1 MKKQL
6 LRLIAALVMLAIL
19 GSVLVFASDT
29 QTGTS
34 SEVWLSDSFESY
46 TAGEALPAGG
56 RYQTPAGTVINSGDE
71 THGKVLEGKTGST
84 MYLNVGKA
92 DKTIEFSYQFRSGSN
107 FGGWGGLYVKA
118 YYGGKDVEIYNI
130 FSPTLSGGAMRI
142 SGPGSES
149 GGLQQ
154 ISQSWENDTWYKA
167 KLQLSGSTLS
177 VKTWKESEQEPA
189 RWNLAGTS
197 TVVTPVDENSQIQI
211 IFDQSNVKAD
221 AGAGTIWMDNL
232 QISLPQQTGVYLNDG
247 YDAYPAGT
255 ALPASGMYEK
265 AAGTVV
271 ASGDPEHGNVLE
283 AKSGSELLL
292 PVGRADKQIE
302 FDFLYKDGDNFGG
315 WGGMFVKAFRGADAD
330 EIYAIYSPSLDGGQL
345 RISGPS
351 GEEAGGITKLG
362 YSFQNN
368 VWYKTKLL
376 LQGQTLSV
384 KLWKQSD
391 PEPSDWTAT
400 GTSSIMTPEDTGSF
414 VQILVDAGNGSA
426 DYTAWLDNLKITFP
440 QDAETFAIE
449 ASCDAEIGKVTG
461 AGTYKSGDEVT
472 LTASI
477 NAGYQAS
484 YSFSGWR
491 KNGTIVSQ
499 ENPYTF
505 TPTADG
511 RYTAEFR
518 VSGEP
523 GYTYFTDDFESYTPG
538 AAAKDSMPANYI
550 SFSELGEYRIAQ
562 ERGNESNQ
570 VFTGHTSSVSNS
582 NLFYLDCEI
591 IDKEVSFDFRYD
603 QAFAKWGGLFVKLHC
618 QKSESR
624 PVGDQ
629 YYFSINPNYSSHL
642 IISCNEKNLSFG
654 TYPFQKDAWYRVK
667 SQLVSGEL
675 RIKVWPRGEQ
685 EPTQWTLSQTISGF
699 TPVAEDSWFGMEF
712 WNHPDGQTVNIE
724 IDNLVMKTWR
734 KLPEKESF
742 TVTAVSA
749 DETKGTVTGG
759 GSYLSGNFAKLT
771 ATPKAGF
778 RFTGWKDETGTVVST
793 SAVYSFAVHASCTLT
808 AEFEQIPVV
817 IRSFMAEG
825 LTQTARIDETTK
837 TVRLRFASDADLA
850 NVYPYFYLD
859 TGVETDEKP
868 YQRMDL
874 SSGTATIGTGTEQWT
889 IYAEKN
895 TVMQTFYVS
904 GETGRDDNDGLSRKT
919 AFQTLERAQQ
929 AVRELDSS
937 WTGDVVV
944 EIACGEYVLDETLAF
959 TVEDSAPEGYAV
971 IWQGTGNANDVMLS
985 SGRRLNGAWTQSA
998 DVTGLA
1004 EGLTAWEY
1012 DATGLPYSR
1021 DLYVDG
1027 ALAKLAIYVLD
1038 EKAVGTWALTHL
1050 AQMDRNADGYY
1061 DKDELA
1067 NMYQWRNPSDI
1078 EFVYEV
1084 GWTYSI
1090 LPVTKI
1096 EQGGD
1101 GSQVTMKADAFWCAQ
1116 KKPGVQ
1122 IDDPNFIQNC
1132 FEGLDSAGE
1141 WYFDRAAQKIYYITD
1156 GADPNTMELIMPTL
1170 DQLVT
1175 VNGTPAQDG
1184 AAAQKVHGLTFKGL
1198 SFAYTSYLRPHTY
1211 GQVEAQASYILDLD
1225 SMNWDYFHK
1234 HDYYLKTD
1242 GGVTASYTDS
1252 MRVSGC
1258 IFTNMSGSGIDF
1270 EEGCTNSQFVGNTVQ
1285 NMCGNGIT
1293 VGGVAVRDAQPY
1305 SEWTYVKGVLT
1316 KAGADPDRV
1325 TQYTLVLSNRFH
1337 GIGLRYT
1344 GSVGIF
1350 AGYVSDIT
1358 IAHNIIS
1365 DASYSGISAG
1375 WGWGYWDGREAGV
1388 RNDQSAYGPAEAY
1401 RVFDTLSIQQ
1411 RYVIENN
1418 DISTVCQRLADGGA
1432 VYTLSNMPGSKLNG
1446 NYMHDAPVKFGG
1458 VYFDEATGGFDE
1470 ISNNITYRVN
1480 TDYFYHFVGGLT
1492 DRQEAMQALWDSGN
1506 YLGVAPEDPR
1516 ADETYRAV
1524 VANAGTLDAMTPPTA
1539 AAACRH
1545 DWSDWTLTQA
1555 ATCTAE
1561 GSESRSCPKCGTEQT
1576 RVVAKTPH
1584 TEEIIPAVPATTT
1597 STGLTEGV
1605 RCSVCKTILVEQQ
1618 VTPKLKRPDIS
1629 SVISA
1634 VTRPKLPFTDVSDT
1648 KSYYDAVRYVYEKG
1662 LMNGVSEDRFAPDA
1676 ALTRAMVV
1684 TTLYRIEK
1692 EPSVSQTG
1700 TFLDV
1705 QSGTWYT
1712 RAVEWAA
1719 ENGIVLGYGSGRF
1732 GPQDPVTREQLA
1744 AIMSRYAA
1752 FKGYACDKRAALD
1765 GILDGAKTSA
1775 YAQDAVK
1782 WALAYTILDT
1792 DGAYLRP
1799 RENATRAEVAMALY
1813 AFLEKAAK

>member
-6 LRLIAALVMLAIL
+6 LRLLAALVMLAIL

-29 QTGTS
+29 QTGTNS
-34 SEVWLSDSFESY
+34 DVWLADSFESY

-56 RYQTPAGTVINSGDE
+56 RYQTPAGTVIDSGDE

-84 MYLNVGKA
+84 MYLNIGKA

-118 YYGGKDVEIYNI
+118 YYGGENVEIYNI

-154 ISQSWENDTWYKA
+154 VSQNWESDTWYRA

-177 VKTWKESEQEPA
+177 VKTWKESEQEPDG
-189 RWNLAGTS
+189 WNLAGTS
-197 TVVTPVDENSQIQI
+197 TVVTPVDENARIQI
-211 IFDQSNVKAD
+211 IFDKSNAD
-221 AGAGTIWMDNL
+221 AGAGTIWMDDL
-232 QISLPQQTGVYLNDG
+232 QISLSQQTGVYLNDG

-255 ALPASGMYEK
+255 TLPASGTYEK
-265 AAGTVV
+265 AAGTVI

-292 PVGRADKQIE
+292 PVGRVDKQIE
-302 FDFLYKDGDNFGG
+302 FDFLYKEGGNFGR

-330 EIYAIYSPSLDGGQL
+330 EIYAIYSPSLEGGQL

-351 GEEAGGITKLG
+351 GNEANGITNLP
-362 YSFQNN
+362 YSFETGI
-368 VWYKTKLL
+368 WYKTKLL

-391 PEPSDWTAT
+391 PEPSDWTAV
-400 GTSSIMTPEDTGSF
+400 GTSSLMTPEDEDSL
-414 VQILVDAGNGSA
+414 VQILVDAGGGA

-440 QDAETFAIE
+440 QDAETFTIE
-449 ASCDAEIGKVTG
+449 ADCDTEIGTVTG
-461 AGTYKSGDEVT
+461 AGTYQSGEEVT
-472 LTASI
+472 LTASV
-477 NAGYQAS
+477 NEDYQAS
-484 YSFSGWR
+484 YSFYGWR

-511 RYTAEFR
+511 SYTAEFR
-518 VSGEP
+518 ASGEP

-538 AAAKDSMPANYI
+538 AATKDSMPANYI
-550 SFSELGEYRIAQ
+550 RFSELGEYRIAQ
-562 ERGNESNQ
+562 ERGNEANQ
-570 VFTGHTSSVSNS
+570 VFTGHTSSASNS

-603 QAFAKWGGLFVKLHC
+603 QAFAQWGGLFVKLHC
-618 QKSESR
+618 QKSETR

-629 YYFSINPNYSSHL
+629 YYFSINPDFTNQL
-642 IISCNEKNLSFG
+642 IISCNEDNLCTGS
-654 TYPFQKDAWYRVK
+654 YPFQKDTWYRVK

-675 RIKVWPRGEQ
+675 RIKVWPRNEQ
-685 EPTQWTLSQTISGF
+685 EPAQWTLSRTISGF
-699 TPVAEDSWFGMEF
+699 TPVAEGSWFGMEF
-712 WNHPDGQTVNIE
+712 WNHAEGQTVNIE

-742 TVTAVSA
+742 TVTAVSS

-759 GSYLSGNFAKLT
+759 GTYLSGNFAKLT
-771 ATPKAGF
+771 ATPEAGF

-793 SAVYSFAVHASCTLT
+793 SAVYSFAVHADCKLT

-817 IRSFMAEG
+817 VRSFMAEG
-825 LTQTARIDETTK
+825 LTQTAQIDETAK

-874 SSGTATIGTGTEQWT
+874 SSGTATVGTGAEQWT

-904 GETGRDDNDGLSRKT
+904 GDTGSDDNDGLSRKN

-985 SGRRLNGAWTQSA
+985 SGRRLDGAWTQSA

-1004 EGLTAWEY
+1004 DGLTAWEY
-1012 DATGLPYSR
+1012 DAAGLPYSR

-1027 ALAKLAIYVLD
+1027 ELAKLAIYVLD
-1038 EKAVGTWALTHL
+1038 EKAVGTWELTHL
-1050 AQMDRNADGYY
+1050 EQMDRNADGYY
-1061 DKDELA
+1061 VKDELA
-1067 NMYQWRNPSDI
+1067 NMYQWRNLSDI

-1084 GWTYSI
+1084 GWTYGI

-1096 EQGGD
+1096 EQSGD

-1116 KKPGVQ
+1116 NKPGVQ

-1156 GADPNTMELIMPTL
+1156 GADPNDMELIMPTL

-1175 VNGTPAQDG
+1175 VNGTAAQDG
-1184 AAAQKVHGLTFKGL
+1184 AGAQKVHGLTFKDL
-1198 SFAYTSYLRPHTY
+1198 SFADTSYLRPHTY

-1242 GGVTASYTDS
+1242 GGVTAAYTDS

-1270 EEGCTNSQFVGNTVQ
+1270 EEGCTNSQFVGNSVQ

-1316 KAGADPDRV
+1316 RAGADPDRV

-1358 IAHNIIS
+1358 IAHNTIS

-1388 RNDQSAYGPAEAY
+1388 RNDQTAYGPADAY
-1401 RVFDTLSIQQ
+1401 HVFDTLSVQQ

-1432 VYTLSNMPGSKLNG
+1432 VYTLSNMPGSKLSG

-1458 VYFDEATGGFDE
+1458 VYFDEATGGFNE

-1480 TDYFYHFVGGLT
+1480 TDYFYHLVGGLT

-1516 ADETYRAV
+1516 ADETYRTV

-1539 AAACRH
+1539 AAACSH

-1555 ATCTAE
+1555 ATCTTE

-1576 RVVAKTPH
+1576 KVIAKTPH

-1605 RCSVCKTILVEQQ
+1605 RCSVCKTILVEQR
-1618 VTPKLKRPDIS
+1618 VTPKLRRPGTS

-1648 KSYYDAVRYVYEKG
+1648 KNYYDAVRYVYEKG

-1676 ALTRAMVV
+1676 TLTRAMVV

-1692 EPSVSQTG
+1692 EPFVSRTG

-1705 QSGTWYT
+1705 QSGMWYT
-1712 RAVEWAA
+1712 QAVEWAA

-1744 AIMSRYAA
+1744 AILSRYAA
-1752 FKGYACDKRAALD
+1752 FKGYACEKRAALD
-1765 GILDGAKTSA
+1765 GILDGTKASA
-1775 YAQDAVK
+1775 YAQDAVR

>member
-6 LRLIAALVMLAIL
+6 LRLLAALVMLAIL

-29 QTGTS
+29 QTGTNS
-34 SEVWLSDSFESY
+34 DVWLADSFESY

-56 RYQTPAGTVINSGDE
+56 RYQTPAGTVIDSGDE

-84 MYLNVGKA
+84 MYLNIGKA

-118 YYGGKDVEIYNI
+118 YYGGENVEIYNI

-154 ISQSWENDTWYKA
+154 VSQNWESDTWYRA

-177 VKTWKESEQEPA
+177 VKTWKESEQEPDG
-189 RWNLAGTS
+189 WNLAGTS
-197 TVVTPVDENSQIQI
+197 TVVTPVDENARIQI
-211 IFDQSNVKAD
+211 IFDKSNAD
-221 AGAGTIWMDNL
+221 AGAGTIWMDDL
-232 QISLPQQTGVYLNDG
+232 QISLSQQTGVYLNDG

-255 ALPASGMYEK
+255 TLPASGTYEK
-265 AAGTVV
+265 AAGTVI

-292 PVGRADKQIE
+292 PVGRVDKQIE
-302 FDFLYKDGDNFGG
+302 FDFLYKEGGNFGR

-330 EIYAIYSPSLDGGQL
+330 EIYAIYSPSLEGGQL

-351 GEEAGGITKLG
+351 GNEANGITNLP
-362 YSFQNN
+362 YSFETGI
-368 VWYKTKLL
+368 WYKTKLL

-391 PEPSDWTAT
+391 PESSDWTAV
-400 GTSSIMTPEDTGSF
+400 GTSSLMTPEDEDSL
-414 VQILVDAGNGSA
+414 VQILVDAGGGA

-440 QDAETFAIE
+440 QDAETFTIE
-449 ASCDAEIGKVTG
+449 ADCDTEIGTVTG
-461 AGTYKSGDEVT
+461 AGTYQSGEEVT
-472 LTASI
+472 LTASV
-477 NAGYQAS
+477 NEDYQAS
-484 YSFSGWR
+484 YSFYGWR

-511 RYTAEFR
+511 SYTAEFR
-518 VSGEP
+518 ASGEP

-538 AAAKDSMPANYI
+538 AATKDSMPANYI
-550 SFSELGEYRIAQ
+550 RFSELGEYRIAQ
-562 ERGNESNQ
+562 ERGNEANQ
-570 VFTGHTSSVSNS
+570 VFTGHTSSASNS

-603 QAFAKWGGLFVKLHC
+603 QAFAQWGGLFVKLHC
-618 QKSESR
+618 QKSETR

-629 YYFSINPNYSSHL
+629 YYFSINPDFTNQL
-642 IISCNEKNLSFG
+642 IISCNEDNLCTGS
-654 TYPFQKDAWYRVK
+654 YPFQKDTWYRVK

-675 RIKVWPRGEQ
+675 RIKVWPRNEQ
-685 EPTQWTLSQTISGF
+685 EPAQWTLSRTISGF
-699 TPVAEDSWFGMEF
+699 TPVAEGSWFGMEF
-712 WNHPDGQTVNIE
+712 WNHAEGQTVNIE

-742 TVTAVSA
+742 TVTAVSS

-759 GSYLSGNFAKLT
+759 GTYLSGNFAKLT
-771 ATPKAGF
+771 ATPEAGF

-793 SAVYSFAVHASCTLT
+793 SAVYSFAVHADCKLT

-817 IRSFMAEG
+817 VRSFMAEG
-825 LTQTARIDETTK
+825 LTQTAQIDETAK

-874 SSGTATIGTGTEQWT
+874 SSGTATVGTGAEQWT

-904 GETGRDDNDGLSRKT
+904 GDTGSDDNDGLSRKN

-985 SGRRLNGAWTQSA
+985 SGRRLDGAWTQSA

-1004 EGLTAWEY
+1004 DGLTAWEY
-1012 DATGLPYSR
+1012 DAAGLPYSR

-1027 ALAKLAIYVLD
+1027 ELAKLAIYVLD
-1038 EKAVGTWALTHL
+1038 EKAVGTWELTHL
-1050 AQMDRNADGYY
+1050 EQMDRNADGYY
-1061 DKDELA
+1061 VKDELA
-1067 NMYQWRNPSDI
+1067 NMYQWRNLSDI

-1084 GWTYSI
+1084 GWTYGI

-1096 EQGGD
+1096 EQSGD

-1116 KKPGVQ
+1116 NKPGVQ

-1156 GADPNTMELIMPTL
+1156 GADPNDMELIMPTL

-1175 VNGTPAQDG
+1175 VNGTAAQDG
-1184 AAAQKVHGLTFKGL
+1184 AGAQKVHGLTFKDL
-1198 SFAYTSYLRPHTY
+1198 SFADTSYLRPHTY

-1242 GGVTASYTDS
+1242 GGVTAAYTDS

-1270 EEGCTNSQFVGNTVQ
+1270 EEGCTNSQFVGNSVQ

-1316 KAGADPDRV
+1316 RAGADPDRV

-1358 IAHNIIS
+1358 IAHNTIS

-1388 RNDQSAYGPAEAY
+1388 RNDQTAYGPADAY
-1401 RVFDTLSIQQ
+1401 HVFDTLSVQQ

-1432 VYTLSNMPGSKLNG
+1432 VYTLSNMPGSKLSG

-1458 VYFDEATGGFDE
+1458 VYFDEATGGFNE

-1480 TDYFYHFVGGLT
+1480 TDYFYHLVGGLT

-1516 ADETYRAV
+1516 ADETYRTV

-1539 AAACRH
+1539 AAACSH

-1555 ATCTAE
+1555 ATCTTE

-1576 RVVAKTPH
+1576 KVIAKTPH

-1605 RCSVCKTILVEQQ
+1605 RCSVCKTILVEQR
-1618 VTPKLKRPDIS
+1618 VTPKLRRPGTS

-1648 KSYYDAVRYVYEKG
+1648 KNYYDAVRYVYEKG

-1676 ALTRAMVV
+1676 TLTRAMVV

-1692 EPSVSQTG
+1692 EPFVSRTG

-1705 QSGTWYT
+1705 QSGMWYT
-1712 RAVEWAA
+1712 QAVEWAA

-1744 AIMSRYAA
+1744 AILSRYAA
-1752 FKGYACDKRAALD
+1752 FKGYACEKRAALD
-1765 GILDGAKTSA
+1765 GILDGTKASA
-1775 YAQDAVK
+1775 YAQDAVR